1 MEVGINNG
9 TQFPIQKLDLKQY
22 NNSRDEISEKVHDK
36 VNSLVELLHEVF
48 QLYKPN
54 EVMLSFNGGKDCTV
68 VLHLLHNFYQANPCL
83 QHIRIPTL
91 YITDPDAFEEVDEF
105 VEECEKLF
113 SIDVI
118 RKPGP
123 IKKALEEICIE
134 RPHIKA
140 VFMGCRRTDPY
151 CENLKTMQPT
161 DAGWPPLMRI
171 NPILDWRCRDVW
183 QYLYVYKVP
192 YCNLY
197 QKGYTSIGNKK
208 NTVPNPYLRVV
219 DETTGAIVSYR
230 PGHELIDNDDLERA
244 GRFKPPK
251 ENTNVNSAA
260 K

>member
-1 MEVGINNG
+1 MEVKVNTANISSTNKLKDKKYSDYNEV
-9 TQFPIQKLDLKQY
+9 TQ
-22 NNSRDEISEKVHDK
+22 KVHDQ
-36 VNSLVELLHEVF
+36 VNTLIESLHEIF

-68 VLHLLHNFYQANPCL
+68 VLHLLHTFYQSNPCL
-83 QHIRIPTL
+83 QHIKIPTL
-91 YITDPDAFEEVDEF
+91 YITDPDAFEEVEDF
-105 VEECEKLF
+105 VVDCEKLF
-113 SIDVI
+113 NIDVI

-123 IKKALEEICIE
+123 IKEALEAICQE

-151 CENLKTMQPT
+151 CQNLKVMQPT

-171 NPILDWRCRDVW
+171 NPILDWTCRDVW
-183 QYLYVYKVP
+183 QYIYLYNVP

-197 QKGYTSIGNKK
+197 QKGYTSIGNKT
-208 NTVPNPYLRVV
+208 NTLPNPYLRVL
-219 DETTGAIVSYR
+219 DEKTGAILSYR

-244 GRFKPPK
+244 GRMTAKK
-251 ENTNVNSAA
+251 EHITTNLVS